1 MTDLEYDL
9 NMSVEW
15 MPTQWEDSEA
25 EVDYEE
31 TAKNLTKLG
40 YQKIVWHDAKKE
52 LPELNKNVSAY
63 SEYVLGYDCHN
74 QTYAVVSWDGTDWS
88 DDNYICYNVDYWTE
102 LPKIK
107 LEK

>member
-25 EVDYEE
+25 AVDYEE

-52 LPELNKNVSAY
+52 LPERNK
-63 SEYVLGYDCHN
+63 YVLGYCASDS
-74 QTYAVVSWDGTDWS
+74 TYAVVKWDYADWS
-88 DDNYICYNVDYWTE
+88 DDNEVCYNVDYWAE
-102 LPKIK
+102 LPKIE
-107 LEK
+107 LE